1 MRITLYSIIYIFL
14 IQSSFFS
21 CSKNTNNEIAS
32 RYRELNSNW
41 KFIRDSVPNAQNPEL
56 DDSQWTSVDL
66 PHDFSMKNIP
76 GEDGPDK
83 VGPFSKTAPGNG
95 NSTGQIPGGT
105 GWYRKEFT
113 IDRSDVG
120 KSAILKFDGIYE
132 ESEIWVNGQKVVE
145 HKNGYTPFWFDV
157 TPFLNEIGKPN
168 LIAVKV
174 ENLGRNSRW
183 YSGSGIYRNVHL
195 VMVPSV
201 HIPEWGIYI
210 TTPVVD
216 EKTASVFVEITAS
229 NDAESESEVLC
240 TINIKDKQGNL
251 AGTVSESIKVS
262 AASDKMIKKQIEI
275 QNPMLWSVEN
285 PNVYSAEIT
294 LQSDGQKMDSYTQSF
309 GIRTVSFSADKGFL
323 LNGKSVLLKGGCLH
337 HDNGFLGAAAI
348 DRAERRK
355 VALMKANG
363 YNAIR
368 CAHNPPSEAFLNA
381 CDELGM
387 LVIDEFT
394 DMWESYKN
402 PQDYSVHFKEY
413 WKKDLTDMLL
423 RDRNHPSIIMWSIG
437 NEIPKENVQEGV
449 RIGKQ
454 LAAYVRQMD
463 GTRAVT
469 EAVTSVFTPEGWEN
483 SADIFGILDVSGY
496 NYQPQRY
503 AKDHEKFPDRIM
515 YGSESFPLDA
525 YEYWTA
531 VEKYPHVIGDFVWT
545 SMDYIGEVA
554 LAHSNYVPEKEK
566 VVFKLPDYSIP
577 ASAKIFDMM
586 EGMPSAWPNYVAW
599 CGDFDLTGEKK
610 PQMLY
615 RDVLWDNSVIEINVH
630 EPIENGMAENVSGWG
645 WPKEWPIW
653 NWAGHEGKPM
663 QVRVFTKAPKA
674 RLELNGELVGEK
686 VLSAEDKYIAV
697 FEVPYKAGELT
708 AIALEEGKETARKI
722 LRTAGAP
729 VAIRLTPERNSL
741 NPDRNDLA
749 YVKIE
754 VVDGSGNVVP
764 SDAVQIKISVSGT
777 GELVGSGSGNPSD
790 MESVNNETVKTYKG
804 KAQAI
809 LRPYTNCGSISLKV
823 ESEGLTSGELQI
835 DCTVNKPSILK
846 DESK

>member
-1 MRITLYSIIYIFL
+1 M
-14 IQSSFFS
+14 QSVLVS
-21 CSKNTNNEIAS
+21 CSQKMDKEIAS
-32 RYRELNSNW
+32 RTIEINSGW
-41 KFIRDSVPNAQNPEL
+41 KFIRDSIPTAKNQEF
-56 DDSQWTSVDL
+56 DDSQWMTVDL
-66 PHDFSMKNIP
+66 PHDFSMMDLP

-83 VGPFSKTAPGNG
+83 VGPFGKTAPGNG
-95 NSTGQIPGGT
+95 NSTGHIPGGT

-113 IDRSDVG
+113 IDQSNAG
-120 KSAILKFDGIYE
+120 KSAILKFDGIYQ
-132 ESEIWVNGQKVVE
+132 ESDIWVNGQKVAE
-145 HKNGYTPFWFDV
+145 HKNGYTPFWFDI
-157 TPFLNEIGKPN
+157 TPYLNETGKPN
-168 LIAVKV
+168 LIAVKA
-174 ENLGRNSRW
+174 ENTGRNSRW
-183 YSGSGIYRNVHL
+183 YSGSGIYRNVQL
-195 VMVPSV
+195 VMVPPV
-201 HIPEWGIYI
+201 HIPEWGVYV
-210 TTPVVD
+210 TTPTID
-216 EKTASVFVEITAS
+216 EKTASVLVEIEAS
-229 NDAESESEVLC
+229 NGTDSESEVLC

-251 AGTVSESIKVS
+251 AGTVTESSKVS
-262 AASDKMIKKQIEI
+262 AASDVTIKKQIEI

-285 PNVYSAEIT
+285 PNMYSAEIT
-294 LQSDGQKMDSYTQSF
+294 LHSDGGEMDTYTQTF
-309 GIRTVSFSADKGFL
+309 GIRTISFSPEKGFL
-323 LNGKSVLLKGGCLH
+323 LNGKPILLKGGCLH

-348 DRAERRK
+348 DQAEIRK

-381 CDELGM
+381 CDESGM

-437 NEIPKENVQEGV
+437 NEVPKVSVAEGI

-454 LAAYVRQMD
+454 LAGHVKTLD
-463 GTRAVT
+463 HTRPVT
-469 EAVTSVFTPEGWEN
+469 EAVTSIFTPNGWEN
-483 SADIFGILDVSGY
+483 SAEIFGVLDVSGY

-503 AKDHEKFPDRIM
+503 EEDHEKFRDRIM

-525 YEYWTA
+525 YEYWKA
-531 VEKYPHVIGDFVWT
+531 VEKNPFVIGDFVWT
-545 SMDYIGEVA
+545 AQDYIGEVA

-566 VVFKLPDYSIP
+566 AIFKLPDYSIP
-577 ASAKIFDMM
+577 TTTKIFDMM

-615 RDVLWDNSVIEINVH
+615 RDVLWDNSTIEMNVH
-630 EPIENGMAENVSGWG
+630 EPIASGMAENVSGWG

-653 NWAGHEGKPM
+653 NWEGHEGKPL
-663 QVRVFTKAPKA
+663 QVRVFTKAPKV

-686 VLSAEDKYIAV
+686 ELSAEDKYIAV

-722 LRTAGAP
+722 LKTAGAP
-729 VAIRLTPERNSL
+729 VAIRLTPEWNSL
-741 NPDRNDLA
+741 RPDRNDLA

-754 VVDGSGNVVP
+754 VVDGRGNVVP
-764 SDAVQIKISVSGT
+764 TDTAQIKISVSGT

-809 LRPYTNCGSISLKV
+809 LRPYTNCGSIFLKV
-823 ESEGLTSGELQI
+823 ESEGLTTGELHI
-835 DCTVNKPSILK
+835 DCTEQANIKI
-846 DESK
+846 